1 MTKTRKTLGT
11 LVVVGIAGSLVAFG
25 VFSAFSATTSN
36 PGNSFAAGS
45 VSISDN
51 DGGTAVYNVSNKKPG
66 DFAERCIKVTY
77 TGTLGN
83 SIKLYRSAFS
93 GGSGLDSYIDLAIT
107 KGTGDAADCS
117 DFAGSTSAYSGT
129 LSALGSS
136 FAGGVALTNAS
147 GQASWSQNDA
157 VTYRVRGTLQDNNAA
172 QGLATGTHSLVFE
185 SQSN

>member
-1 MTKTRKTLGT
+1 MTKTRKLLFTL
-11 LVVVGIAGSLVAFG
+11 LIVGVTGSLIAFG

-36 PGNSFAAGS
+36 PGNSFAAGT
-45 VSISDN
+45 VSLSDN
-51 DGGTAVYNVSNKKPG
+51 DGGTALYSVSNKKPG

-77 TGTLGN
+77 TGTVGN
-83 SIKLYRSAFS
+83 TIKAYRSAFT
-93 GGSGLDSYIDLAIT
+93 GGTGLDSYIDLAIT
-107 KGTGDAADCS
+107 KGTGDAGDCS
-117 DFAGSTSAYSGT
+117 DFSGSTSVYSGT
-129 LSALGSS
+129 LNALGST

-157 VTYRVRGTLQDNNAA
+157 VTYKVRATLQDNNAA